1 MASRTLTRSG
11 RRPSAR
17 GKPPL
22 ALEGI
27 DHVLLL
33 VKGMEPAVRFYT
45 KVPGCTIK
53 GRLPQ

>member
-17 GKPPL
+17 GKPPF

-27 DHVLLL
+27 DHILLL
-33 VKGMEPAVRFYT
+33 VKGPAVRFYT